1 MSTTTRRVRRWRNVR
16 SRRRNGPIL
25 KAAHEAPWRRAT
37 LISRKHGADG
47 MPTGSD
53 RTVLLPS
60 VTSTVAHAAER
71 LPGSFKAATPT
82 STTSNHE
89 LRYLD
94 SASAGEHRFRSRKI
108 VLDKKNENRE
118 GKSP

>member
-1 MSTTTRRVRRWRNVR
+1 MSTTTRRVRRWRNIR
-16 SRRRNGPIL
+16 SQRRNGPIL

-60 VTSTVAHAAER
+60 VTSTVAHAAYLNKITLQR
-71 LPGSFKAATPT
+71 AFAWVFQGSHTNFGMSFGTWIRRQPVNIVFGRK
-82 STTSNHE
+82 
-89 LRYLD
+89 D
-94 SASAGEHRFRSRKI
+94 RS
-108 VLDKKNENRE
+108 
-118 GKSP
+118 